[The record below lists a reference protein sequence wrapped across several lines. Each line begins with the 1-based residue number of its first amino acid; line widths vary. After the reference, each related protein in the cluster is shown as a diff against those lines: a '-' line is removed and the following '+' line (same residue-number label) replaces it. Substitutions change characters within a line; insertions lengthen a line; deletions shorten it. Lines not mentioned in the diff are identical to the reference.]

1 MPAPKANRLAGLV
14 KTAADEI
21 SPTPPI
27 RRGRGLE
34 GVIGSTSEADSPS
47 TSKQVDKS
55 ASTQT
60 NKSANVQTDKLT
72 DGIDQPARTVK
83 SYRLRDDLVYKI
95 DLLAATDRRKIYE
108 VVEEALELYLLTRAA
123 EHSRT
128 DT

>member
-34 GVIGSTSEADSPS
+34 GVLGDAAEADNTSTSR
-47 TSKQVDKS
+47 QVDKS
-55 ASTQT
+55 VNTQPDKST
-60 NKSANVQTDKLT
+60 SRLT
-72 DGIDQPARTVK
+72 DSLTEPREQPARTVK

-108 VVEEALELYLLTRAA
+108 IVEEALELYLLTRAA
-123 EHSRT
+123 ERSRT

>member
-21 SPTPPI
+21 SPTAPL

-34 GVIGSTSEADSPS
+34 GVLGGPAEADNASTSR
-47 TSKQVDKS
+47 QVDKS

-60 NKSANVQTDKLT
+60 DKSTRTQADALT
-72 DGIDQPARTVK
+72 EPREQPARTVK

-108 VVEEALELYLLTRAA
+108 IVEEALELYLLTRAA
-123 EHSRT
+123 ERSRT
-128 DT
+128 DA